1 MFIEMNSKTRLI
13 SNKVA
18 NFFDKM
24 LEEKRIR
31 QIELRRKLE
40 NGEIKVAK

>member
-1 MFIEMNSKTRLI
+1 MNNKTQII

-24 LEEKRIR
+24 LEEKRER
-31 QIELRRKLE
+31 QKEIRRKLE
-40 NGEIKVAK
+40 NGELKIAK